1 MTSSTSNSELLP
13 SRAKQWQQ
21 FGRLLLR
28 IVLPLLLIG
37 LLICLGLDW
46 VVRVKLIGQTPS
58 HGAAKLYRIQ
68 EPHPGE
74 IAIIGSSRALCSY
87 IPDSLGPNYYNYGV
101 NGAGFAVMD
110 IFLKR
115 ALEHPDTT
123 PIILNLDYEMF
134 YYQMGDINTFL
145 PHTDMPEVRPLLKRA
160 GNYSMHMELPG
171 IRYYGCV
178 DAFMKDRLNERLQLT
193 KITNKGAVIDKS
205 PFNAAQFEGL
215 VRQRED
221 SVLRLAPFKL
231 LVDQLME
238 RIHSHRERTF
248 VLVVAPYHNSYLK
261 SLDITSIALAQ
272 RLLDDLRREP
282 NTLVLDWAWQ
292 NWSDDYF
299 TNTTHVNVKG
309 ANAISAK
316 LREAMATVR
325 GVAALP
331 PKAKQNP
338 NAAQPTQAPEAP
350 KAPAY
355 IIPLDQ
361 PKQALKS
368 VTIPKETPAK
378 TIGPEHQIKQ
388 LPSPTRQPKPSAYHP
403 PVPEQS
409 SPYHNPVPVPSTPSV
424 P

>member
-1 MTSSTSNSELLP
+1 MTSSTSNSEPLP
-13 SRAKQWQQ
+13 GRAIQWQH

-28 IVLPLLLIG
+28 IVLPLLVIG

-46 VVRVKLIGQTPS
+46 VVRVRLIGETPS

-87 IPDSLGPNYYNYGV
+87 IPDSIGPNYYNYGV

-115 ALEHPDTT
+115 VLEHADTT

-134 YYQMGDINTFL
+134 YYQLGDINTYL

-205 PFNAAQFEGL
+205 PYNAAQFARL
-215 VRQRED
+215 VQQRED
-221 SVLRLAPFKL
+221 WALSLKPFHSL
-231 LVDQLME
+231 IDQLFA
-238 RIHSHRERTF
+238 RIRSHRERTF

-261 SLDITSIALAQ
+261 SLDIESITLSQ
-272 RLLDDLRREP
+272 QLLDHLRREP
-282 NTLVLDWAWQ
+282 NAVVLDWGWQ
-292 NWSDDYF
+292 SWSDEFF
-299 TNTTHVNVKG
+299 TNTTHVNLKG
-309 ANAISAK
+309 ANAFSAK
-316 LREAMATVR
+316 LREAMGSVR
-325 GVAALP
+325 GVAAQS
-331 PKAKQNP
+331 PKALANP
-338 NAAQPTQAPEAP
+338 QSSPPEPEHQSP
-350 KAPAY
+350 KAPSTV
-355 IIPLDQ
+355 IPLNL
-361 PKQALKS
+361 PKQELKS
-368 VTIPKETPAK
+368 VSIPKAAPTK
-378 TIGPEHQIKQ
+378 TLDPEHQIQ
-388 LPSPTRQPKPSAYHP
+388 HQPYPNPEPNPNRVPEPYPKPEPYLRS
-403 PVPEQS
+403 S
-409 SPYHNPVPVPSTPSV
+409 SPIVP
-424 P
+424 